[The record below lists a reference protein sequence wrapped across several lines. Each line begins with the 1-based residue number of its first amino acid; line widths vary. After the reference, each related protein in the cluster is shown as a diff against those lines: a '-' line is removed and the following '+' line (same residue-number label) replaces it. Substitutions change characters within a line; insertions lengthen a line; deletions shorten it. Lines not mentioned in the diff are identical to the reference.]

1 MSYREGIDYFKNYE
15 VGNMKKIIAA
25 ICVLI
30 TTMAGA
36 ESDES
41 IKVGRYSYVKN
52 VPPQE
57 QLYPLRVTIKTRIPQ
72 GIKSVEG
79 AIKYLLMRSGYTL
92 LEKKHMSEE
101 AKTLMELEL
110 PQIHR
115 SLGPMTLDVAL
126 RALSGSAYELV
137 VDPVHRKV
145 TYELTSR
152 IEKVMQ

>member
-1 MSYREGIDYFKNYE
+1 
-15 VGNMKKIIAA
+15 MKKTITAFCLLIA
-25 ICVLI
+25 
-30 TTMAGA
+30 TTVSA
-36 ESDES
+36 EPDES
-41 IKVGRYSYVKN
+41 IKVGRYTYVKN
-52 VPPQE
+52 VPPVE

-79 AIKYLLMRSGYTL
+79 AIKNLLMRSGYSL
-92 LEKKHMSEE
+92 LDKKQMSEE

-126 RALSGSAYELV
+126 KAISGSAYELV
-137 VDPVHRKV
+137 VDPVHRKI